1 MERLKEIPSISID
14 TVITSPPYWALRQY
28 PDDKQW
34 GAEQTFQ
41 EYLAKLDL
49 LMLELKRVV
58 KDTGTVWVNLGDTYT
73 GSGKGVGTDV
83 STNKRSWEFD
93 KKPKIIETLKPKSRV
108 GIPERFYINC
118 IDNGWIARN
127 HVIWFKHNSMPSSV
141 KDRFTT
147 KYESVFFFAK
157 KRKYYFDLDSVR
169 EECVTVYKKPK
180 NRKINEKYADL
191 TVPNQNN
198 CNTERLHRDRTTKY
212 DNIEIEKKHRQG
224 MNKERGNNLIQK
236 RNLPPQKEFVDKLR
250 ELYTIDDLVR
260 LGLTK
265 SKVEHWFRYDNS
277 GFSYPDVDDWKLL
290 KTDLFPELIN
300 VYYVTDDVS
309 RDKFYDEQAAD
320 RKWANVGGQSAN
332 GLTRNK
338 MTGGYYPDGRSAN
351 HPLGKNP
358 GDIFEINTRP
368 FAKAH
373 FATFPYDLP
382 LKILK
387 CACPK
392 PDGVVLD
399 PFFGAG
405 TTGFA
410 ADKLGLN
417 WIGIE
422 LSEEY
427 TELAKERVGGLFELV
442 L

>member
-1 MERLKEIPSISID
+1 MIGDVMERLKEIPSLSID

-93 KKPKIIETLKPKSRV
+93 KKPNIIETLKAKSRV

-191 TVPNQNN
+191 TVPNQIN
-198 CNTERLHRDRTTKY
+198 CNTERLHRDRT
-212 DNIEIEKKHRQG
+212 
-224 MNKERGNNLIQK
+224 
-236 RNLPPQKEFVDKLR
+236 
-250 ELYTIDDLVR
+250 
-260 LGLTK
+260 
-265 SKVEHWFRYDNS
+265 
-277 GFSYPDVDDWKLL
+277 
-290 KTDLFPELIN
+290 
-300 VYYVTDDVS
+300 
-309 RDKFYDEQAAD
+309 DKFYDEQAAD
-320 RKWANVGGQSAN
+320 RKWANVGGQEPN

-351 HPLGKNP
+351 HQLGKNP

-422 LSEEY
+422 LSDEY
-427 TELAKERVGGLFELV
+427 TELAKERVGGIVEII
-442 L
+442 

>member
-1 MERLKEIPSISID
+1 MERLKEIPSLSID

-34 GAEQTFQ
+34 GAEETFQ

-73 GSGKGVGTDV
+73 GSGKGAGTDV

-93 KKPKIIETLKPKSRV
+93 KKPNIIETLKPKSRV

-180 NRKINEKYADL
+180 NKKITEKYNDL
-191 TVPNQNN
+191 LVPNQIN
-198 CNTERLHRDRTTKY
+198 CNTERLHRDRT
-212 DNIEIEKKHRQG
+212 
-224 MNKERGNNLIQK
+224 
-236 RNLPPQKEFVDKLR
+236 
-250 ELYTIDDLVR
+250 
-260 LGLTK
+260 
-265 SKVEHWFRYDNS
+265 
-277 GFSYPDVDDWKLL
+277 
-290 KTDLFPELIN
+290 
-300 VYYVTDDVS
+300 
-309 RDKFYDEQAAD
+309 DKFYDKEAAD
-320 RKWANVGGQSAN
+320 RKWANVGGQSAS
-332 GLTRNK
+332 GLVRNK
-338 MTGGYYPDGRSAN
+338 QTGGYYPDGRSAN

-427 TELAKERVGGLFELV
+427 TELAKERVGGIVEIL
-442 L
+442 